1 MRNRGCQ
8 SAMHPCGRMTAY
20 PEVIPKKCGSV
31 RVGDDPL
38 MTKEEGSVQLA
49 DAAWTL
55 RGAFAKSHSINFPHP
70 GGSGRQVTY
79 NPVFRALLP
88 TSLVC
93 SKFRFPGRP
102 LCRSQFSVGWST

>member
-1 MRNRGCQ
+1 
-8 SAMHPCGRMTAY
+8 
-20 PEVIPKKCGSV
+20 
-31 RVGDDPL
+31 

-79 NPVFRALLP
+79 NPVSQAVAARSP
-88 TSLVC
+88 C
-93 SKFRFPGRP
+93 SRQGSELIEQGYNFAHDGR
-102 LCRSQFSVGWST
+102 GDI